1 MFIEKNT
8 NTEAQIKSEGD
19 KPVDANNFTQRV
31 EKRAYEL
38 YVKRGSESG
47 HEWDDWLAAERQV
60 ESEISTVDRDC
71 IRSESFYEATHRTL
85 SLPSGI
91 DPLKITK
98 SSQVS
103 DFNSFYP
110 S

>member
-1 MFIEKNT
+1 M
-8 NTEAQIKSEGD
+8 
-19 KPVDANNFTQRV
+19 
-31 EKRAYEL
+31 
-38 YVKRGSESG
+38 KRGSIFG

-85 SLPSGI
+85 SLASGI
-91 DPLKITK
+91 DPKNITK

-103 DFNSFYP
+103 DFDSFDP